1 MLLLLLINV
10 QLNLEN
16 SLVDQQLIKIAN
28 STLLILKQKTW
39 EKVNLVEVLKKAKIK
54 NLKNKISNKHDLLQN
69 IILFFDFK
77 LQKLTNNVEVS
88 NKKDMIFE
96 IMMIRFDILQH
107 YRKEVTNIFNSLKKN
122 PRELIFLLPT
132 FIDSMTLMVKLS
144 KISSKGIKGRIKI
157 KGLLL
162 IYFSSFLVWLD
173 DSTDSLEKTMSHLDS
188 SLEKANNFSKYLYN

>member
-1 MLLLLLINV
+1 MMLLLLLINV

-107 YRKEVTNIFNSLKKN
+107 YRKEVTNIFNY
-122 PRELIFLLPT
+122 RA
-132 FIDSMTLMVKLS
+132 VK
-144 KISSKGIKGRIKI
+144 
-157 KGLLL
+157 
-162 IYFSSFLVWLD
+162 
-173 DSTDSLEKTMSHLDS
+173 
-188 SLEKANNFSKYLYN
+188 